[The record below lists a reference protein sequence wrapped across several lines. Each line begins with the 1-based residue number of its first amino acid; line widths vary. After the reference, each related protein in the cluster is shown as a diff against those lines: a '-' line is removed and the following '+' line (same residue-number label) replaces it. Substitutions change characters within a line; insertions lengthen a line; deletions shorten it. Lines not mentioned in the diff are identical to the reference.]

1 MTWLLAHGIGG
12 IRDLPVP
19 GYVFFYGAAGVL
31 VVSFAALA
39 FLWRKP
45 VLAARRD
52 GRPLPAG
59 LQRVLLSR
67 GLRVVVGALMVALL
81 VFLWLGALVG
91 KNSSGVNFTPTFVY
105 VYFWIGHAADRP
117 PCSGTCG
124 RCCHPWKAAAEG
136 VGWLA
141 GRRAPPFVYPER
153 LGRWP
158 AAVMLLSFAAM
169 ELTYPDP
176 PDPHA
181 LALAIAIYSVITWG
195 GAIAFGSGPWFRYGD
210 GFSNYFGMLSR
221 ISPLARRD
229 DGQLV
234 IRWPLTGLSIT
245 DATPG
250 TIAFVAVML
259 GTTFF
264 DGFSRTSIWQ
274 NRYYQVQVDLLDRPN
289 LADLLGQLMS
299 VGGMIACVAFVG
311 LAFRLAVAGTESI
324 ANRRPLSP
332 DFIDSLIPIAL
343 VYVIAHYFSLLYF
356 QGRSDGSLPPT
367 RGGAAGTCSARTI
380 SPDEVL
386 QAPDAARHL
395 VRPGRGARYR
405 ARRRARG
412 RSRPRGRTLQ
422 DAADGALDAVP
433 DARADG
439 AVHGRRAL
447 GAEPGMS
454 VARLGSPTGASPGL
468 IRPSSRGTSL
478 SPRPPPR
485 SSAGTGR

>member
-19 GYVFFYGAAGVL
+19 RFVFFYGAAGVL

-67 GLRVVVGALMVALL
+67 GLRVAVGTLMVALL

-105 VYFWIGHAADRP
+105 VYFWIAMPLISALFGNVW
-117 PCSGTCG
+117 SVLS
-124 RCCHPWKAAAEG
+124 PWKAAADG

-176 PDPHA
+176 SDPHA

-195 GAIAFGSGPWFRYGD
+195 GAIAFGSEQWFRYGD

-221 ISPLARRD
+221 ISPFARRD

-274 NRYYQVQVDLLDRPN
+274 NRYYQVQVDLLDRPS

-299 VGGMIACVAFVG
+299 VGGMIGCVVFVG

-324 ANRRPLSP
+324 ADRRPLSP
-332 DFIDSLIPIAL
+332 EFIDSLIPISL

-356 QGRSDGSLPPT
+356 QGLVGWKLASDPW
-367 RGGAAGTCSARTI
+367 
-380 SPDEVL
+380 
-386 QAPDAARHL
+386 
-395 VRPGRGARYR
+395 GRGWDLFGSHDFDPTKYFKHLTPHDIWYVQVAALVIGHVAGLAVAHDR
-405 ARRRARG
+405 AVG
-412 RSRPRGRTLQ
+412 LFKTPRM
-422 DAADGALDAVP
+422 ALWTQYPMLVLMVLFTV
-433 DARADG
+433 G
-439 AVHGRRAL
+439 
-447 GAEPGMS
+447 
-454 VARLGSPTGASPGL
+454 GL
-468 IRPSSRGTSL
+468 WVL
-478 SPRPPPR
+478 SQ
-485 SSAGTGR
+485 G